1 MKKNTFLKS
10 TITLLSLLMLVGC
23 NKTNTSASGNPS
35 NDVNN
40 TQTTNSEGNKTTD
53 TETSKP
59 SDKTVSKIVVS
70 KEPTKMNYVLN
81 EEFSPEG
88 GEITATYSDKSTE
101 VISMSDERV
110 TIVKPNTKT
119 TGSKVVKVTFGGKSV
134 TFKIKV
140 TKAIFAIT
148 FITNG
153 GSDVASLN
161 VEKGKKITK
170 PADPTKEGFNFD
182 GWYTDSELTL
192 AYDFETEVDG
202 ALTLYAKWLQK
213 GKAVFNVTFDYGFYG
228 SVPQKRVL
236 HVASGEKA
244 VKVSVDPSRKGYVF
258 QGWNLNGSAFD
269 FSSPITSDV
278 VLKAS
283 YKSSGEFDGEHTF
296 VFEAEDVS
304 FDGIVGKGLSGT
316 ATETACIVKDENVK
330 ASNDRFVSFLYQ
342 YGLGIKFD
350 VTCDKAVSNVN
361 FVARLSQYIED
372 FTYTKDM
379 WTVKV
384 NDQQIN
390 YNPIEF
396 KGVPAM
402 VNSTATP
409 LPFADFSLGNIS
421 LKEGHNT
428 ISLMTTNNIKITGT
442 TMEAHCPLIDAIKFT
457 ASDFVMDWDATLGY
471 PFSNY

>member
-23 NKTNTSASGNPS
+23 NNTNTSSSMNPS
-35 NDVNN
+35 NTVNN
-40 TQTTNSEGNKTTD
+40 SQNTDSEGDKTTD
-53 TETSKP
+53 TSKP
-59 SDKTVSKIVVS
+59 SDKTVSKIAVS
-70 KEPTKMNYVLN
+70 KQPTKMNYVLN

-88 GEITATYSDKSTE
+88 GEITATFSDKSTE

-110 TIVKPNTKT
+110 TIIKPNTKT
-119 TGSKVVKVTFGGKSV
+119 TGNKVVKVTFGGKSV

-148 FITNG
+148 FVSNG

-170 PADPTKEGFNFD
+170 PTDPTKEGFTFD
-182 GWYTDSELTL
+182 GWYLDSQLTL

-202 ALTLYAKWLQK
+202 AITLYAKWLEK
-213 GKAVFNVTFDYGFYG
+213 GKDVFAVTFDYGFYG

-236 HVASGEKA
+236 HVASGDKA
-244 VKVSVDPSRKGYVF
+244 VKVSVDPTRKGYVF
-258 QGWNLNGSAFD
+258 QGWNYNGSAFD
-269 FSSPITSDV
+269 FSTSITSDL

-283 YKSSGEFDGEHTF
+283 WKSSGEFEGEQTF

-316 ATETACIVKDENVK
+316 ATETACIVKDEKVN

-342 YGLGIKFD
+342 FGLGIKFD

-372 FTYTKDM
+372 FTYTNEM
-379 WTVKV
+379 WTVTV
-384 NDQQIN
+384 NDKKID

-428 ISLMTTNNIKITGT
+428 ISLTTTNNVKITGT